1 MNAARRT
8 LERVEAALAKDPTNG
23 AALSAGASSLIALG
37 DVERGK
43 DWVERALL
51 LDPDNLLVRYNAA
64 CALTFREADLDG
76 ALDLLEPYFAGLD
89 SPGNVHHAEIDP
101 DMNALRAKPRFK
113 SMIAAAR
120 ERLGMEARA

>member
-1 MNAARRT
+1 MYHTGRFRSAR
-8 LERVEAALAKDPTNG
+8 ERVA
-23 AALSAGASSLIALG
+23 
-37 DVERGK
+37 R
-43 DWVERALL
+43 
-51 LDPDNLLVRYNAA
+51 NLRWHTGFRYNAA